1 MWWVRDLNTLYRENP
16 ALWNDEHDGWAWIT
30 EHVDDSILVY
40 QRMNAGKT
48 LIIALNMTPV
58 PRDNFRLGVP
68 EEGTYRERLNSDA
81 PIYSGSGMGNLG
93 QVESAP
99 VPYHHRPA
107 SIVVTLPPL
116 AMLVL
121 EKVD

>member
-1 MWWVRDLNTLYRENP
+1 MGSTRVPT
-16 ALWNDEHDGWAWIT
+16 AASWAWIA
-30 EHVDDSILVY
+30 EHKDDCLLVY

-58 PRDNFRLGVP
+58 PRESFRIGVM
-68 EEGTYRERLNSDA
+68 EHGTYQERLNSDA
-81 PIYSGSGMGNLG
+81 LVYGGSGSGNLG
-93 QVESAP
+93 QIESTPDSADG
-99 VPYHHRPA
+99 RPA

-121 EKVD
+121 EKAD

>member
-1 MWWVRDLNTLYRENP
+1 
-16 ALWNDEHDGWAWIT
+16 
-30 EHVDDSILVY
+30 
-40 QRMNAGKT
+40 MNGGKT

-68 EEGTYRERLNSDA
+68 EEGLYRERLNSDA
-81 PIYSGSGMGNLG
+81 TLYGGGGMGNLG

-99 VPYHHRPA
+99 VAYHDCPA

-116 AMLVL
+116 AMLIL
-121 EKVD
+121 EKTD